1 MIVGYILVS
10 ALAGLIV
17 SVVAFILGASVWLSI
32 GLYAL
37 VGSATLVLAPIAR
50 LLVVKF
56 VNRGKTSQ
64 TGEGERPQI
73 YGPKLEPVSGQ
84 LVAGTERPL
93 RILAVDDDPFILE
106 LIPMI
111 SAKEGFS
118 NVTVAAS
125 GKDALGLLHG
135 SDTVFDCFLLDISM
149 EGMDGIELCRRV
161 RQIPRYS
168 QTPVIMLTALRDI
181 KNIGDAYRAGATDYT
196 TKPFDI
202 EDLAGRLR
210 IAQDTIE
217 AQRKTDSDV
226 QGGTGQHFHPAP
238 YHGTEL
244 PNVYDF
250 KDMGGLV
257 SPAALSSY
265 LTQLPRKAVA
275 GVRVYAISIDGFAP
289 VSSLSSPKQFGALL
303 ENLATATVETFGA
316 DQTVMAY
323 TDTAILLVAA
333 SSVTPLPAINIEINI
348 ERWLQGNGSG
358 EDGRI
363 GISVGG
369 PVQLQGTKAERA
381 RMAMDRVI
389 ALSQTRALS
398 KQSRP
403 VAGLSAR

>member
-1 MIVGYILVS
+1 
-10 ALAGLIV
+10 
-17 SVVAFILGASVWLSI
+17 
-32 GLYAL
+32 
-37 VGSATLVLAPIAR
+37 
-50 LLVVKF
+50 
-56 VNRGKTSQ
+56 
-64 TGEGERPQI
+64 
-73 YGPKLEPVSGQ
+73 
-84 LVAGTERPL
+84 
-93 RILAVDDDPFILE
+93 
-106 LIPMI
+106 
-111 SAKEGFS
+111 
-118 NVTVAAS
+118 
-125 GKDALGLLHG
+125 
-135 SDTVFDCFLLDISM
+135 
-149 EGMDGIELCRRV
+149 
-161 RQIPRYS
+161 
-168 QTPVIMLTALRDI
+168 
-181 KNIGDAYRAGATDYT
+181 
-196 TKPFDI
+196 
-202 EDLAGRLR
+202 
-210 IAQDTIE
+210 
-217 AQRKTDSDV
+217 
-226 QGGTGQHFHPAP
+226 
-238 YHGTEL
+238 
-244 PNVYDF
+244 
-250 KDMGGLV
+250 MGGLV